1 MQDDHN
7 EESNAERNMYMQF
20 NLVLSDVS
28 AFLVDGD
35 YSWNQKPLD
44 GSSGESTLLPVI
56 DRCGVSLHLQQ
67 VMYCSFDMHVSYT
80 SYPLSCFT
88 LWRIIQEN
96 LDLSQIRLEN
106 PSFPS
111 TRLAVQLPSLGFHFS
126 PARYHRLMQIIK
138 IFQKEDAETSN
149 SNQPWSQADLEGW
162 SYVLVWKVHKCHFL
176 GTCF

>member
-80 SYPLSCFT
+80 SYLLSCFM
-88 LWRIIQEN
+88 LGRILQEN
-96 LDLSQIRLEN
+96 FVSLSDSAGESIISFNKACCTTAIIGLSLFSSSIPSIDADNKDLS
-106 PSFPS
+106 
-111 TRLAVQLPSLGFHFS
+111 
-126 PARYHRLMQIIK
+126 
-138 IFQKEDAETSN
+138 
-149 SNQPWSQADLEGW
+149 EGG
-162 SYVLVWKVHKCHFL
+162 C
-176 GTCF
+176 